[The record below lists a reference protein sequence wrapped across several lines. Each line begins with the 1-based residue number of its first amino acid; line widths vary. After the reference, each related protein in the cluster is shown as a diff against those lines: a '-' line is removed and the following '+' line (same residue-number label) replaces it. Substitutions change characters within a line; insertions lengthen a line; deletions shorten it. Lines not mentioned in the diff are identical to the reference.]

1 MPACVDTCPTDYNHN
16 MKQLMKIG
24 KRLLQD
30 IEGFGVSFAL
40 ESSTGPMY
48 RTGKLEAS
56 NDSVK
61 EFEDRVK
68 TEGDFDVSLGPG
80 LTHMF

>member
-40 ESSTGPMY
+40 ESSTGQCIEQVNLKQVMIQ
-48 RTGKLEAS
+48 
-56 NDSVK
+56 
-61 EFEDRVK
+61 
-68 TEGDFDVSLGPG
+68 
-80 LTHMF
+80 